1 MVEVMNNE
9 EEFSLNRDERYS
21 ALWKKL
27 TKHLAER
34 IDEARRKNDSDLNE
48 IETATLRG
56 RIKELSY
63 LVSLGNESEPENV
76 ADHDD

>member
-1 MVEVMNNE
+1 MSNE
-9 EEFSLNRDERYS
+9 EEFSLTRDERHS

-27 TKHLAER
+27 TEHLTER
-34 IDEARRKNDSDLNE
+34 MNEARRRNDNDLNE
-48 IETATLRG
+48 IETARLRG